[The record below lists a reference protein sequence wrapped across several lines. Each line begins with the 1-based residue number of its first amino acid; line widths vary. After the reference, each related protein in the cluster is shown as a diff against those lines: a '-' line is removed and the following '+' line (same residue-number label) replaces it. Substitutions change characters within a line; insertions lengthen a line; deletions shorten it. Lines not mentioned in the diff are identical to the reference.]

1 MADSWEEQLRRRLAA
16 HPSHTCL
23 TVEDGFTIL
32 GILPGQQTQANQK
45 HLREVL
51 ESLGYQSAKVTLPDG
66 RQINRLTRQTG

>member
-1 MADSWEEQLRRRLAA
+1 MADSQGAQLRLRLAE

-45 HLREVL
+45 RLREAL
-51 ESLGYQSAKVTLPDG
+51 ESLGYQSAKVILPDG
-66 RQINRLTRQTG
+66 RQINRLTRQIG